1 MSDHEDLGLE
11 DDAPQP
17 KPAPS
22 ATPPDE
28 VRWPEEAATPAPRRA
43 RDDQVVQRDSII
55 SRVPPNSPQTEEYIL
70 SCCLLDGDDSIVR
83 CKAQHITAAMF
94 YSFANRLIFERI
106 VALHDEHHSLDTSM
120 LAQDLMERKQLEA
133 VGGFPYLTQV
143 TSAVPTTAQL
153 QYFIDKLREL
163 WSLRELIKVATGA
176 VERAYSYQGDL
187 PEFMGRVR
195 QEVDTIASQGVNGN
209 GTSAYS
215 VWQPAAFRAYQPPPN
230 LNLLAGGYVRRR
242 QLTTLI
248 GPPGVGKSRLS
259 LWLGVNHICGR
270 NFLGLATQNS
280 PAKWLFFGN
289 ENDPS
294 RQKTDLEWFY
304 KSLTTSEQAQVD
316 TNLFLHVIDQPDDGI
331 ITLAD
336 PDACAKLHMTLNQV
350 KPDVIVF
357 DPWGNM
363 IEGNENDNE
372 EVRKTLKILLRAVAV
387 NAPDAA
393 IIVIH
398 HARTGKSTAIEA
410 GNNFSGGSLGR
421 GSKALV
427 SSARCELALWPG
439 HSEDSTRLV
448 LTCEKVNN
456 VKKFEPKGLL
466 FENGIYREDSE
477 FDIQAWRDDIEGVR
491 GGKTL
496 TIRDLVEIVR
506 AGHARGSDISSKCEL
521 EFGISRRT
529 VTTRLAEACEKGYLA
544 RTVPS
549 GSYTLGVNKL
559 PVLGQ

>member
-1 MSDHEDLGLE
+1 MSLPADDLDLAG
-11 DDAPQP
+11 DA
-17 KPAPS
+17 APPLKS
-22 ATPPDE
+22 
-28 VRWPEEAATPAPRRA
+28 VIPESTESFHEAAPAVAVNGSHPPEGEEIEWHLLSAVLADPDGVAWARCADLPSTVFTVPDVQQVWAALRA
-43 RDDQVVQRDSII
+43 GTKPDDLLEISRL
-55 SRVPPNSPQTEEYIL
+55 SRVP
-70 SCCLLDGDDSIVR
+70 V
-83 CKAQHITAAMF
+83 A
-94 YSFANRLIFERI
+94 RLIAITPLDRMGVMLSMNLRVLQDRARRAEIRRLGASI
-106 VALHDEHHSLDTSM
+106 AEDPDRAEALAPR
-120 LAQDLMERKQLEA
+120 LATLALNGHA
-133 VGGFPYLTQV
+133 
-143 TSAVPTTAQL
+143 
-153 QYFIDKLREL
+153 
-163 WSLRELIKVATGA
+163 
-176 VERAYSYQGDL
+176 
-187 PEFMGRVR
+187 
-195 QEVDTIASQGVNGN
+195 VNG
-209 GTSAYS
+209 TTAYS

-270 NFLGLATQNS
+270 PFLGLDTQNA

-289 ENDPS
+289 ENDPT

-304 KSLTTSEQAQVD
+304 KNLLAKEQAAVD
-316 TNLFLHVIDQPDDGI
+316 ENLFLHVIDQPDDGI

-336 PDACAKLHMTLNQV
+336 PDANAKLHATLAQV

-372 EVRKTLKILLRAVAV
+372 EVRKTLKLLLRAVAV
-387 NAPDAA
+387 NSPDAA

-398 HARTGKSTAIEA
+398 HARTGRATAAEA

-439 HSEDSTRLV
+439 HSEDTTRLV

-456 VKKFEPKGLL
+456 VRKFEPKGLV
-466 FENGIYREDSE
+466 FENGIYTEDAT
-477 FDIQAWRDDIEGVR
+477 FDLQAWRDDIEGVR

-496 TIRDLVEIVR
+496 SISDVVEIVR
-506 AGHARGSDISSKCEL
+506 GGVFRTADIATKAVA
-521 EFGISRRT
+521 EFGVSKRT
-529 VTTRLAEACEKGYLA
+529 VAVRLGEACTKGYLM
-544 RTVPS
+544 RTMPV
-549 GSYTLGVNKL
+549 GSYTLGTTKL
-559 PVLGQ
+559 PPPSAEDE